1 MLYHYTTQKGLLG
14 IVETGEIWATN
25 IFYLNDAT
33 EYEYAFKMLKDK
45 INEKIEKLEP
55 SPKGIASLIPALND
69 IEKQFYYK
77 LIYTLDDLKAS
88 NPFYICSF
96 SENKDQLSQWRGYCP
111 KGNGFSIGFNKS
123 LLMKQ
128 YGFKLQKCIYGKNKN
143 YGTVEDLINN
153 SINFLKKPDDEGVAI
168 SVIID
173 DTVVKAIELFYSIAP
188 TIKHKTF
195 KEELEWRLTKKNFL

>member
-1 MLYHYTTQKGLLG
+1 MSNKMLYHYTTQKGLLG

-173 DTVVKAIELFYSIAP
+173 D
-188 TIKHKTF
+188 
-195 KEELEWRLTKKNFL
+195 